1 MHCPSVGLASVLRTA
16 TVRLTPG
23 ADAILDPRRVF
34 ADSALK
40 NSAEQNGGITHAVL
54 GITDE
59 APKDISGPVGRRFQ
73 GSAYFLS
80 AWLTFTRPPR
90 TRARTAV
97 LSEWDYVEGVEVVG
111 HERHEKSR
119 MRLVYVGSR
128 RYATSAWGSIF
139 PARLRIIFLQNQNRG
154 SKKVSV
160 QRAPR
165 PNARADFADTPRRVL
180 KTDRWPVAG
189 ANGLRRSF

>member
-16 TVRLTPG
+16 TVRLTP
-23 ADAILDPRRVF
+23 AAVVHFTTRRVL
-34 ADSALK
+34 ADSAI
-40 NSAEQNGGITHAVL
+40 AYPREQDRGIAYAIPS
-54 GITDE
+54 ITGE
-59 APKDISGPVGRRFQ
+59 PSKDISGPVGRRFQ